1 MIDTLNYGYD
11 TAFFAA
17 ANGYSG
23 FRSLFG
29 EIFRSESYEHIFV
42 LKGGPGTGKST
53 LMKGLLKH
61 AGKRCART
69 AIFCSSDP
77 DSLDGVILE
86 HNGRRVAVLDG
97 TAPHERDAVIPG
109 AIDEIINLGEGFR
122 IELLSERREE
132 ILRLNEYKKIAYKRA
147 YSYLHATGCVWNVKR
162 DIFPDSACYIEAE
175 NEAAG
180 YLKEVSN
187 AENGAIRCLYTS
199 SFGRRG
205 YYKLEQNEQQTE
217 GEQKREIHLSGGYEK
232 EQKIMGILARELD
245 KSHLAATVHLS
256 PLDSSVIEKIEVA
269 NYVFI
274 AEDLPT
280 SSADNYASEQE
291 RELCDIH
298 RRLLDMA
305 KLQFELA
312 SEHHFALED
321 IYKSAVDFSVND
333 HIFEKLAKNIDL
345 FLYR

>member
-11 TAFFAA
+11 TAYFAA

-29 EIFRSESYEHIFV
+29 DIFRSESYERIFV

-61 AGKRCART
+61 AGKRYTRT

-86 HNGRRVAVLDG
+86 HNGRRIAVLDG

-122 IELLSERREE
+122 GELLRERREE
-132 ILRLNEYKKIAYKRA
+132 ILRLNEHKRAAYKSA
-147 YSYLHATGCVWNVKR
+147 YSYLNAAGCIWNTKR
-162 DIFPDSACYIEAE
+162 IVFSDNTSYTEAE
-175 NEAAG
+175 NEAKG
-180 YLKEVSN
+180 LFEKISNSKNGTVRYLYI
-187 AENGAIRCLYTS
+187 A

-205 YYKLEQNEQQTE
+205 YYKLEQNTQQSVGAE
-217 GEQKREIHLSGGYEK
+217 KCEIRLSGGYDR
-232 EQKIMGILARELD
+232 EQKIMKILARELD
-245 KSHLAATVHLS
+245 KSHLAATVYLL
-256 PLDSSVIEKIEVA
+256 PLDSSVIEKIEIA
-269 NYVFI
+269 NCTFI
-274 AEDLPT
+274 AADLPT
-280 SSADNYASEQE
+280 ASVCDAACKQE
-291 RELCDIH
+291 RELYDIH

-305 KLQFELA
+305 KQQFALA

-321 IYKSAVDFSVND
+321 IYKSTVDFTVND
-333 HIFEKLAKNIDL
+333 RIFEKLASDIDL
-345 FLYR
+345 FLCG